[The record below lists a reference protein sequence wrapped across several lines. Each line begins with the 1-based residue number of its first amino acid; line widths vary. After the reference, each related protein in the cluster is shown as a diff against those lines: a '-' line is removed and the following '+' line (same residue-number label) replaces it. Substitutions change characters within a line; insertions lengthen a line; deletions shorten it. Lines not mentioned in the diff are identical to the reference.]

1 MDDNRPKVGV
11 GIMVLKNGK
20 VLFGQRKNAH
30 GDGEFSFPGGHL
42 EHGESI
48 IDCAK
53 RETKEET
60 GIEIENVRLLC
71 VSNEKKYLPK
81 HYLNI
86 GLIADWKSNEPKITE
101 PDKYI
106 KVGWYDLENLPKP
119 RFEVVDNYLE
129 AYKTGKKLFDY

>member
-1 MDDNRPKVGV
+1 MSELRPKVGV

-20 VLFGQRKNAH
+20 VLFGKRKNAH
-30 GDGEFSFPGGHL
+30 GDGEYSFPGGHL

-53 RETKEET
+53 REVVEET
-60 GIEIENVRLLC
+60 GVEITNVRLLC

-81 HYLNI
+81 HYLNV
-86 GLIADWKSNEPKITE
+86 GLIAEWLANEPSVTE

-106 KVGWYDLENLPKP
+106 EVDWYEIDKLPEPK
-119 RFEVVDNYLE
+119 FEVVNNYLE
-129 AYKTGKKLFDY
+129 AYRTGKNFFDY